1 MVSENFRGAILMLVS
16 MVFFAVEDM
25 FIKLLSQGLHFSQV
39 LAIVGGLG
47 FLTFWALL
55 RIEGHR
61 FLTADLKQPLLLLRT
76 LGEAI
81 GSVGVVVGLA
91 LTELASTSAIIQA
104 LPLAVVLGAAL
115 FLGEPVG
122 WRRWTAIAVGFF
134 GVLLI
139 VRPGLAGFQPVSVVV
154 LIGVLGLAMRDI
166 ATRRIPQHIPSNQ
179 VAALAF
185 LAVLLA
191 ALGLAVVTGQG
202 FLMLNGPQILLSL
215 GCMVVGVAGYA
226 TLVTATRVAEASA
239 LAPYRYAR
247 LIFALGIAYVVFGE
261 RPDALTLTGAAIV
274 VASGCYTMWRETQLR
289 RRALRAAGFTLPR
302 G

>member
-122 WRRWTAIAVGFF
+122 WRRWTAIAVGFL

-166 ATRRIPQHIPSNQ
+166 ATRQIPQHIPSNQ
-179 VAALAF
+179 VAAMAF
-185 LAVLLA
+185 LSLIVMALLLA
-191 ALGLAVVTGQG
+191 AIMRQP
-202 FLMLNGPQILLSL
+202 FLMLDGTQVLLSL

-247 LIFALGIAYVVFGE
+247 LIFALAIAYAVFGE
-261 RPDALTLTGAAIV
+261 RPDAMTLIGAAV
-274 VASGCYTMWRETQLR
+274 VVVSGCYTMWRETQLR
-289 RRALRAAGFTLPR
+289 RRALRAAGFTLPH